1 MKLLDRIRCRK
12 LKGAVLFTVVSVCAV
27 IIIFI
32 MATLTVVATVQ
43 KRTYS
48 DYAKSQS
55 YYTAR
60 SAVNSVITALNED
73 SDISLAFK
81 NISGRT
87 PLTISMSDSA
97 DMGQITSIYADKIT
111 EDMYKI
117 CATARVLDDETT
129 VAVYVYEGTKVEP
142 ASGSSSS
149 SAITTF
155 GVSNSNNL
163 SFIGGGAI
171 NVYDE
176 NCPSG
181 IQITSVNSNDLVGDL
196 VINAGFFVD
205 TSSKFILEKGQG
217 VSIFGDFIN
226 DEGGSII
233 PTYNLIE
240 GGATSYNGYQL
251 SVTEDADNVKLSE
264 MPYIYCTGEFNWF
277 GQANNLV
284 VGLRDEATNVYCP
297 VNIFCGSF
305 NGNVDKD
312 IKFTASVYCYDATET
327 SVIKAG
333 NNFSL
338 YGWIESLTQDGTT
351 SQTLIYNGDFYTK
364 GNLTIQKENANA
376 YYFNGDLCVDGT
388 LTVSGNNGVNIYVA
402 GQIKAGNIVLAND
415 NIKFYTLQGGTYTEV
430 AVDSLYQTSLSYDE
444 TTLNT
449 VYSQLGVAKGDWA
462 ALHTKLAASPKT
474 ATSIP
479 SANGGNM
486 TYQDLL
492 DEFTFFSD
500 DYEMKNVLSG
510 YYYATDNNGNPVD
523 DVIYHDDVQAI
534 GEPANYVY
542 QTPEGG
548 FIRTVATI
556 QAQFPVDETKSQGS
570 DDTIYECETFSSP
583 TEFDTVLKGGDYLYI
598 TKKGD
603 DGQYNIR
610 VYSASDEDITDVIE
624 NAGNLGDYY
633 TVDGNKYTIKCNA
646 KLVGTIP
653 KIDFVIDPQAAG
665 KDLYIMLEGCSYSNG
680 GKIVVNDEKANET
693 DKMYMCYMYAS
704 SGSEVTNKEADS
716 NGIYPTTSL
725 NINSNTCRIV
735 SKYYDD
741 FLNGGS
747 SLYLEQFPEDER
759 QIPNIYMY
767 VQPYTHINA
776 DGGNVAI
783 TAYINAP
790 RSSIAVD
797 NGITGVNKMY
807 YTTGKYDHSTTPPT
821 ASAYS
826 QEIKNTITL
835 LGSFVFGGAS
845 MKNSTV
851 SYIYV
856 SDDGRGDN
864 DNPDDGNIVYTWQ
877 PLYYDSN

>member
-87 PLTISMSDSA
+87 PLSISMTNSA

-129 VAVYVYEGTKVEP
+129 VAVYVFEGTKVEP

-155 GVSNSNNL
+155 GVSNANNL

-181 IQITSVNSNDLVGDL
+181 LDISNSNINDMVGDM
-196 VINAGFFVD
+196 VINAGFEMK
-205 TSSKFILEKGQG
+205 TSSSFVIEKGQG
-217 VSIFGDFIN
+217 VSIFGDFKN
-226 DEGGSII
+226 SNSSSIV
-233 PTYNLIE
+233 PVYNLIE
-240 GGATSYNGYQL
+240 GGATSYKGFQL
-251 SVTEDADNVKLSE
+251 GVTEDADNVKLSE
-264 MPYIYCTGEFNWF
+264 IPYIYCTGQFNWY
-277 GQANNLV
+277 GGADNV
-284 VGLRDEATNVYCP
+284 SVGMRDESSNVYCP

-305 NGNVDKD
+305 NGDVHKAINL
-312 IKFTASVYCYDATET
+312 TASVYCYDATET
-327 SVIKAG
+327 SVLTC
-333 NNFSL
+333 NNSFNL

-351 SQTLIYNGDFYTK
+351 SQTLVHNGDFYTK
-364 GNLTIQKENANA
+364 GNFTINRNNNQN

-388 LTVSGNNGVNIYVA
+388 LRLTGDNMNIYVA
-402 GQIKAGNIVLAND
+402 GQVKAGNIVVSGN
-415 NIKFYTLQGGTYTEV
+415 NIKVFTLQSGTYTEV
-430 AVDSLYQTSLSYDE
+430 AVDTLYQTSLNYDE
-444 TTLNT
+444 ATLNA
-449 VYSQLGVAKGDWA
+449 VYSQLGVANGDWS
-462 ALHTKLAASPKT
+462 ALHTKLASSPKT
-474 ATSIP
+474 STAIP
-479 SANGGNM
+479 SASGGNM

-492 DEFTFFSD
+492 DEFSFFSD
-500 DYEMKNVLSG
+500 DFELKNILSG
-510 YYYATDNNGNPVD
+510 YYYSTDNNGNPID
-523 DVIYHDDVQAI
+523 DVIYHDDIQGI

-556 QAQFPVDETKSQGS
+556 QAQFPVDETKSQGT
-570 DDTIYECETFSSP
+570 DETIYECEMFSSP
-583 TEFDTVLKGGDYLYI
+583 EEFNTVLKAGDYLYI
-598 TKKGD
+598 TRNGD
-603 DGQYNIR
+603 NGQYNIKIF
-610 VYSASDEDITDVIE
+610 SASDEDITSVIE

-646 KLVGTIP
+646 KLVGTLP

-665 KDLYIMLEGCSYSNG
+665 KDLYVMLEGCSYSNG
-680 GKIVVNDEKANET
+680 GKIVVNDEKLNEDDT
-693 DKMYMCYMYAS
+693 MYMCYMYAS
-704 SGSEVTNKEADS
+704 SGTEVTNKVADA
-716 NGIYPTTSL
+716 NGIFPTESL
-725 NINSNTCRIV
+725 KINSGSCRIV

-741 FLNGGS
+741 FLNGGP
-747 SLYLEQFPEDER
+747 SLYLEQMPEDER

-767 VQPYTHINA
+767 VQPHTHINA
-776 DGGNVAI
+776 DGGTVAI

-790 RSSIAVD
+790 RSSISVD
-797 NGITGVNKMY
+797 NGITGANKMY

-856 SDDGRGDN
+856 SDDGRGDD
-864 DNPDDGNIVYTWQ
+864 DNADDGNLVYTWQ